1 MKTYNQSGFT
11 LLEVLIAV
19 TITAIIGIGA
29 SQILSGASET
39 RASLEN
45 RSNEIK
51 NLQRLDIFL
60 RKDFSQLAGREA
72 NNTYGELMPAIHNQ
86 GDYLVEFSYSG
97 VPIQAFNPNSK
108 QSNILRAAYAIR
120 THDHDFCIDAV
131 LPEVAKGGNCL
142 VRLHWSVLDATSDT
156 KPVIQVLID
165 DITEANF
172 YFIGNELDLE
182 EQSNS
187 VRSSEPR
194 EEWPPYLANENM
206 IADLI
211 FVSMKI
217 KTPSYDEIERIFE
230 VPRYAFSK

>member
-1 MKTYNQSGFT
+1 MKPYSQSGFT

-19 TITAIIGIGA
+19 TITAIIGVGA
-29 SQILSGASET
+29 SQILSSASDT
-39 RASLEN
+39 RFALEQ

-51 NLQRLDIFL
+51 NLQRLDMFL
-60 RKDFSQLAGREA
+60 RKDFSQVVGRQA
-72 NNTYGELMPAIHNQ
+72 KNTYGELTPAIHNQ

-97 VPIQAFNPNSK
+97 VPIQAFNPDSK
-108 QSNILRAAYAIR
+108 QSNILRGGYAIR
-120 THDHDFCIDAV
+120 THDHDFCKDAE
-131 LPEVAKGGNCL
+131 LPENPRGGNCL
-142 VRLHWSVLDATSDT
+142 VRLHWPVLDATSDT
-156 KPVIQVLID
+156 EPVVQVLID

-172 YFIGNELDLE
+172 YFIGNELDQE
-182 EQSNS
+182 EPSNS
-187 VRSSEPR
+187 IRSSDPR
-194 EEWPPYLANENM
+194 EEWPPYLSDENM